1 MGYYSNLAIEEVACH
16 HDVSITSPEQQL
28 LWRLDD
34 LRDRLDE
41 LKRSGGLYG
50 GVCSFT
56 KSDLR
61 YAPPGYFTT
70 IYDIECA
77 IELAIVDLKNKYKIE
92 ADNEVCKNDSSCFE
106 NNTGDQLSHLWQSIE
121 SSSVHCVIIPY
132 GSKAW
137 GRLFSLIRSR
147 NRVPFR
153 GMVTVP

>member
-1 MGYYSNLAIEEVACH
+1 MGYYSNLAIDEVACH

-147 NRVPFR
+147 KRVPLR